1 MKPLLLMILPFCVIG
16 CAPVAVNDAAI
27 CDGTAA
33 ATTAH
38 AQALAED
45 GGPVSLKTGVR
56 LVRLLDAGCN
66 R

>member
-1 MKPLLLMILPFCVIG
+1 MTLPFFAAACVSG
-16 CAPVAVNDAAI
+16 ATNETAI

-33 ATTAH
+33 ALTAH
-38 AQALAED
+38 AAALAVD
-45 GGPVSLKTGVR
+45 GGPQSLVTGDR

>member
-1 MKPLLLMILPFCVIG
+1 
-16 CAPVAVNDAAI
+16 VAVSDAAI

-38 AQALAED
+38 ASALAED
-45 GGPVSLKTGVR
+45 GGPLSLKTGVR
-56 LVRLLDAGCN
+56 LVRLLDAGCG